1 MLCVSQRTLALTTYF
16 GYIVVDVG
24 FIAGFVTEEPEG
36 IIAVIDDIMFREIE
50 NGIVYTIIKNT

>member
-1 MLCVSQRTLALTTYF
+1 M
-16 GYIVVDVG
+16 GGVV

-50 NGIVYTIIKNT
+50 NGSVYRDYEHFI